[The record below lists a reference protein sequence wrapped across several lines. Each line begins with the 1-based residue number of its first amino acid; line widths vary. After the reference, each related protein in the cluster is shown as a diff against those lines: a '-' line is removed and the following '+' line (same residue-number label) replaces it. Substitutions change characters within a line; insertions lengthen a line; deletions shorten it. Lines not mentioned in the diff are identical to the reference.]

1 MYDENELIVRALIKG
16 NAAAWLDGWNRRNVD
31 ENSTPADNYFLKML
45 DALDEREKVE
55 NDKAPA

>member
-1 MYDENELIVRALIKG
+1 MIDENELIVRALIKG

-31 ENSTPADNYFLKML
+31 PDSTPADNYFLKML
-45 DALDEREKVE
+45 DALDEREKAE

>member
-1 MYDENELIVRALIKG
+1 MINENELIVRALLKG

-31 ENSTPADNYFLKML
+31 KNSTPADNYFLKML
-45 DALDEREKVE
+45 DALDEHEKAE